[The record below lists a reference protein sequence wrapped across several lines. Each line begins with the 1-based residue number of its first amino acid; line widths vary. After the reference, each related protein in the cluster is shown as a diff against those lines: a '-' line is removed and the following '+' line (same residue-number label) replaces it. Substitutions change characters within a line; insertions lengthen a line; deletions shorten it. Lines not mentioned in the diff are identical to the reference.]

1 MLGLGEANG
10 VCRGCN
16 AAVKPCRQ
24 TRNAS
29 APILEVRGWT
39 PQEAVR
45 QEPGL
50 PILAPTRITL
60 FMTSPRAE
68 QASAEKS
75 GADTSQT
82 HELPI
87 APPLVELDIETH
99 DSGFYDGFSREVTIP
114 AKIIVTLIILW
125 AIFFPVNAMETLEVA
140 NSTII
145 SAFSGW
151 YVYLVAFLVVCSAV
165 LVLVPQIGS
174 LKLGAPGE
182 KPEFSRGSW
191 FSMLF
196 GAGIGIGML
205 TFSTGEPLAHFSNNP
220 DIIRG
225 AIEARSVEAVRPAYI
240 YTFLHWGFGAWCT
253 YALVGLGIGYVAHR
267 RGLPLTIR
275 SSLAPLFGERMTGL
289 PGHAVDVVAVV
300 ATILGVSY
308 TLAFGVQQFVAGL
321 YRIGFGDWLMVEG
334 ASGAGLTASNTAIIM
349 ALIVLVGASTLSALS
364 GVGRGIKWLSNIN
377 MALSFGL
384 LALFVVVGSG
394 LYGLQLLGVG
404 IWDYIVNLP
413 AQSLSL
419 FADDGS
425 DTASALIDWQL
436 GWTVMYWAWWIA
448 FAPFVGMFIARI
460 SRGRTIREYVL
471 GVALVPSLMCFVW
484 MALVG
489 GTAIDLELSGVA
501 GGTIVDAPMAD
512 QLFATLAL
520 LLDPATAAIVSG
532 LVVVLLMTYLITSAD
547 SAILIVNTINGAGD
561 NEGSRRYHI
570 LFWGTALAF
579 VVGSMLILG
588 GIEAIRITM
597 IIGALP
603 FSLVL
608 AAMCASIIKAVVF
621 DLIRKKHGVP
631 TTAQACEDWDGEVTT
646 S

>member
-1 MLGLGEANG
+1 MSS
-10 VCRGCN
+10 
-16 AAVKPCRQ
+16 
-24 TRNAS
+24 T
-29 APILEVRGWT
+29 
-39 PQEAVR
+39 
-45 QEPGL
+45 
-50 PILAPTRITL
+50 
-60 FMTSPRAE
+60 
-68 QASAEKS
+68 
-75 GADTSQT
+75 GADTPASGDA
-82 HELPI
+82 PI
-87 APPLVELDIETH
+87 SPPLVELEIETH
-99 DSGFYDGFSREVTIP
+99 DRGFYDGFSREVTIP
-114 AKIIVTLIILW
+114 AKIIVSLIILW
-125 AIFFPVNAMETLEVA
+125 AIFFPVRAMETLAVA

-151 YVYLVAFLVVCSAV
+151 YVYLVAFLVISSAV
-165 LVLVPQIGS
+165 IVLVPQIGS
-174 LKLGAPGE
+174 LRIGAPGE
-182 KPEFSRGSW
+182 KPEFSRASW

-225 AIEARSVEAVRPAYI
+225 TIEARSVEAVQPAYI

-334 ASGAGLTASNTAIIM
+334 AEGLTASTTAIIL
-349 ALIVLVGASTLSALS
+349 ALVVLVGASTISALS

-384 LALFVVVGSG
+384 LALFAVVGSG
-394 LYGLQLLGVG
+394 LYGLQLLGIG
-404 IWDYIVNLP
+404 TWDYIVNLP
-413 AQSLSL
+413 AQSFTL

-425 DTASALIDWQL
+425 ETAGALVDWQL

-471 GVALVPSLMCFVW
+471 GVALVPSLMCFIW

-520 LLDPATAAIVSG
+520 LLDPNTAAVVSG
-532 LVVVLLMTYLITSAD
+532 LVVILLMTYLITSAD

-570 LFWGTALAF
+570 LFWGMALAF
-579 VVGSMLILG
+579 VVGSLLILG

-631 TTAQACEDWDGEVTT
+631 TTAEVCEKWDGEAST